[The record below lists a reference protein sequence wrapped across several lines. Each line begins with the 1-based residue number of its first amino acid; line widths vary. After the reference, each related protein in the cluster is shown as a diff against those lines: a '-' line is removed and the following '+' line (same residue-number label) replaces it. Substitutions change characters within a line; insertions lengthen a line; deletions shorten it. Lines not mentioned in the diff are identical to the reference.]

1 MANHLLDRLLSS
13 SSPHFCTLRL
23 ARRQP
28 INISGKYLSLP
39 SVVLLH
45 LFCPF
50 RDGRDDSQEGLNRT
64 RKCKLVTHCH
74 RRNFFMN
81 CSCQRRAVAV
91 GRERHAFVNWPL
103 FLISPHLSGELRSYP
118 LVKLPH
124 ALLSAW
130 IRHIADKKIFKSCR
144 HFAPFPPAV
153 FPHGDLISIYFT
165 PRKSTRS
172 AHYVPSFLSHRHSRH
187 ASLRAPSVRVVR
199 PSGVGG
205 AGADAHATTTPPLL
219 PPPRR
224 WARAPSVCPP
234 RPPLS
239 ALLFTRP
246 FMRRS
251 RNECARRKATQKG
264 REKLQLCCW
273 QRRSDLGRTSTSTNE
288 RLFVFSPL
296 TARTTVTVRPTKHT
310 SRGL

>member
-1 MANHLLDRLLSS
+1 M
-13 SSPHFCTLRL
+13 
-23 ARRQP
+23 
-28 INISGKYLSLP
+28 
-39 SVVLLH
+39 
-45 LFCPF
+45 
-50 RDGRDDSQEGLNRT
+50 
-64 RKCKLVTHCH
+64 
-74 RRNFFMN
+74 
-81 CSCQRRAVAV
+81 
-91 GRERHAFVNWPL
+91 
-103 FLISPHLSGELRSYP
+103 
-118 LVKLPH
+118 
-124 ALLSAW
+124 LLSAW

-144 HFAPFPPAV
+144 HFALFPPV
-153 FPHGDLISIYFT
+153 VSPHGDLISIYFM

-205 AGADAHATTTPPLL
+205 GADAHATTTPPL
-219 PPPRR
+219 PPSPRS

-234 RPPLS
+234 QPHS

-296 TARTTVTVRPTKHT
+296 TARTTVTVRPTKQT
-310 SRGL
+310 SRGLDVGDRVNECESVKFCLNGDVSDVWQQRGREGGRSEQRAPWKK

>member
-1 MANHLLDRLLSS
+1 MHGKSSPAQTSVFLLPL
-13 SSPHFCTLRL
+13 PHFCTLRL

-103 FLISPHLSGELRSYP
+103 FLIYPHLSGELRSYP
-118 LVKLPH
+118 LVKFLP

-130 IRHIADKKIFKSCR
+130 IRHIADKNIFKSCR
-144 HFAPFPPAV
+144 YFTPFPLVV
-153 FPHGDLISIYFT
+153 FPHGDLISIYFM

-187 ASLRAPSVRVVR
+187 ASLRAPCSVRRASSAAGRTRTRRRPLPCRRRRGAGRAHR
-199 PSGVGG
+199 PS
-205 AGADAHATTTPPLL
+205 
-219 PPPRR
+219 
-224 WARAPSVCPP
+224 ARPG
-234 RPPLS
+234 
-239 ALLFTRP
+239 
-246 FMRRS
+246 RRS
-251 RNECARRKATQKG
+251 LLSSSLGLSCGAAATSVRGGRQHRKG
-264 REKLQLCCW
+264 EKSCSSAVGSGGVIWGEL
-273 QRRSDLGRTSTSTNE
+273 
-288 RLFVFSPL
+288 RLRQMNDCSYSPL
-296 TARTTVTVRPTKHT
+296 
-310 SRGL
+310 